1 MKLGELNLPVT
12 LDTCPVY
19 DNAGG
24 LVKKSIGELKKKKKV
39 GEGRECQQGVSPGFY
54 RPMV

>member
-12 LDTCPVY
+12 LDTCPVC

-24 LVKKSIGELKKKKKV
+24 LVKESIGELKKKKV

>member
-12 LDTCPVY
+12 LDTCPVC

-24 LVKKSIGELKKKKKV
+24 LVKESIGELKKKV

-54 RPMV
+54 RPRG